1 MNYTLASQVIF
12 YWNTL
17 IPWLQ
22 KVAELLVVA

>member
-1 MNYTLASQVIF
+1 MNYALASAVIF

-22 KVAELLVVA
+22 EVAALLVVA